1 MRHRIG
7 VVRIGVVRIATVRIA
22 TVRVAIVL
30 LLLAAGPAAAD
41 QYSYVS
47 VQQAAQA
54 MQAIAEQDVV
64 HAFCAPCGDARS
76 RPLRVRQVDIGRV
89 WDGSGAQPYRAGDGQ
104 TFWQV
109 YVNDAPVD
117 LAYVYVHADGRW
129 ENLALRLGL
138 PASDVPRT
146 LDPTRTGR

>member
-1 MRHRIG
+1 MRHWIG
-7 VVRIGVVRIATVRIA
+7 
-22 TVRVAIVL
+22 IVL
-30 LLLAAGPAAAD
+30 LLASGTAAAD

-54 MQAIAEQDVV
+54 LQAIADEDVV

-76 RPLRVRQVDIGRV
+76 QPLQVRQVEIGRV
-89 WDGSGAQPYRAGDGQ
+89 WEGSGAQPYRAGDGQ
-104 TFWQV
+104 SFWQV

-117 LAYVYVHADGRW
+117 LAYLYVRAGEAW

-146 LDPTRTGR
+146 LDAARTGR